1 MAEFH
6 SVKYVTVQCFY
17 HSISEHTFEYIY
29 ITKQM
34 QCDQNTKRK
43 GAMFHLGI
51 NYTFGIGMFTY

>member
-6 SVKYVTVQCFY
+6 SVKYATVQGFH

-51 NYTFGIGMFTY
+51 NYTFRIVMFTY